1 MTEEPQVLTEDEL
14 RRRAVSLGVP
24 IPEDAWEQI
33 TAMLNRALAPLHAVD
48 AAELR
53 RLEPSVVFRA
63 AK

>member
-24 IPEDAWEQI
+24 IPEEAWEQL
-33 TAMLNRALAPLHAVD
+33 TAMLNRALAPVYVVD
-48 AAELR
+48 AEDLR